1 MSLRENLQADLVTAM
16 KSNDLDSKHIIRAVM
31 SAIKYA
37 EIDQSIK
44 MDKDDDIIKIV
55 QKEIKLRNDAI
66 EEARKGNR
74 DDIVEINQREIKLLQ
89 KYLPEQLSEA
99 EIRSILQELIKEAGA
114 VSEKDMGKVMPLA
127 IKKISGRAANAQ
139 VSKLLKEL
147 LQS

>member
-37 EIDQSIK
+37 EIEQSIK